1 MNQTPLFS
9 DQKLCQYSNI
19 FGEPGKGVH
28 SIRIFNIA
36 IVDVIA
42 TILSAILISWLF
54 GLNFWCV
61 LIVLFLLGIILHHLF
76 CVKTTID
83 VLLFGGN

>member
-1 MNQTPLFS
+1 MNQSPQTHFS
-9 DQKLCQYSNI
+9 RWCQYSNI

-28 SIRIFNIA
+28 SVRIFNIA

-42 TILSAILISWLF
+42 TILSAILLSWLF

-83 VLLFGGN
+83 VLLFGN